1 MRFHKFV
8 PLGLLAL
15 LAACASPEQD
25 AKRAAAICEEAG
37 HGPGEPGAEQCISR
51 QVFELQEKRQ
61 DVRAAIADGLQ
72 AYGGSTQSTSSYSRP
87 RIYTPPPQYRPPVN
101 CRSYQLGGSVYTDC
115 Y

>member
-72 AYGGSTQSTSSYSRP
+72 AYGSAVQSTPSYSRP
-87 RIYTPPPQYRPPVN
+87 PTYTPMPIYRAPIN
-101 CRSYQLGGSVYTDC
+101 CSSYQLGHTTQTQC